1 MAGIKAG
8 STEKR
13 VKRNEKM
20 AVSERL
26 TNGYML
32 CLTYG
37 LGAIV
42 LLEIV
47 RRHYLMYLNSF
58 DQGAFEFANMF
69 CIVCGIIFAICAA
82 SMAILGC
89 VKKISGGKAKTYTVT
104 FVVASLAS
112 FFLSFD
118 VRVPLSSKMLA
129 SKENWGVIDFLA
141 NLNLA
146 NDAKMVEF
154 LVVAFLV
161 VAFVVYAIRLAI
173 IEKKK

>member
-1 MAGIKAG
+1 MKTGRA
-8 STEKR
+8 EKR

-20 AVSERL
+20 AASERL

-47 RRHYLMYLNSF
+47 RRHYLMYLSAF
-58 DQGAFEFANMF
+58 DADALNFANMF
-69 CIVCGIIFAICAA
+69 CIVCGIIFAMGAA
-82 SMAILGC
+82 AVAILGGF
-89 VKKISGGKAKTYTVT
+89 KTISVGRVKTYTIT
-104 FVVASLAS
+104 FVIASLVS

-118 VRVPLSSKMLA
+118 VRVPLSSKLLA
-129 SKENWGVIDFLA
+129 SKSNWGMFDFLA

-146 NDAKMVEF
+146 NDAKYIEYGVVGF
-154 LVVAFLV
+154 LIIAFII
-161 VAFVVYAIRLAI
+161 YAIRLTGL
-173 IEKKK
+173 EKKK